1 MGETHRFAGPTPQR
15 VSLVPAMTLVDL
27 GLPEGGR
34 FPDHRG
40 EFR

>member
-1 MGETHRFAGPTPQR
+1 MGGSHRFVGPTPQR

-34 FPDHRG
+34 FPGRRG